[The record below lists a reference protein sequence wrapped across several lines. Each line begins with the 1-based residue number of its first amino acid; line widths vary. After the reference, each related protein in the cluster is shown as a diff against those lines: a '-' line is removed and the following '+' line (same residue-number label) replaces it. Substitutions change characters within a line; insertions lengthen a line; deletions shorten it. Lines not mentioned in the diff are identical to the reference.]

1 MPVVRVILAD
11 DHAVLREGLALL
23 INSQPGLKVV
33 GQAGDGQQ
41 VLEMVRALKPD
52 VVVLDL
58 SMPVLGG
65 LDTTRQLKAH
75 HPRVRVVALTMHEDE
90 SYLIGLLRAGADG
103 YVLKRSASELLIET
117 IRDVAAGKCRF
128 DAALSEKALVRE
140 FRNEAEPL
148 GSGRELSEREQQVV
162 RLLAWGYAN
171 KDVADKLNLS
181 VKTVETYR
189 QRIADKLGL
198 RGRVEIVQYAM
209 QRGWMQQEP

>member
-1 MPVVRVILAD
+1 MPAVRVILAD

-41 VLEMVRALKPD
+41 VLELTRALKPD

-65 LDTTRQLKAH
+65 LDATRQLKAD

-90 SYLIGLLRAGADG
+90 SYLVGLLRAGADG
-103 YVLKRSASELLIET
+103 YVLKRSASQLLIET
-117 IRDVAAGKCRF
+117 IREVAAGKCRF
-128 DAALSEKALVRE
+128 DTSLSEKALVKE
-140 FRNEAEPL
+140 FRNEAEPV
-148 GSGRELSEREQQVV
+148 GAGRGLSDREEQVL

-171 KDVADKLNLS
+171 KDVAGKLKLS

>member
-41 VLEMVRALKPD
+41 VVEMARALKPD

-58 SMPVLGG
+58 SMPVLSG
-65 LDTTRQLKAH
+65 LDATRRLKAD
-75 HPRVRVVALTMHEDE
+75 HPRVRVIALTMHEDE

-117 IRDVAAGKCRF
+117 IRAVAAGKCRF
-128 DAALSEKALVRE
+128 DASLSEKALVKE
-140 FRNEAEPL
+140 FRHETEPTGATRDL
-148 GSGRELSEREQQVV
+148 SDREEQVL

-209 QRGWMQQEP
+209 QRGWMRQEP